1 MTSFQ
6 PAPPHDPKLVSF
18 RTPRK
23 LTCADPKFNKKAMFS
38 LDLRSSNVIYIYKRM
53 YRIIKHPFKSSL
65 PEWHGQYWGFLIL
78 SKVPPNC
85 TIIPSSLQAC
95 FEIAHSSVDF
105 IVCVYIYTYIYIYI
119 YIYIYKDTIIYIKI
133 YIQKLLFLQ
142 TSLLISSM
150 WALSPVWLNNFFTS
164 KLTTIVIDESAHFCH

>member
-105 IVCVYIYTYIYIYI
+105 IVCICIYIY
-119 YIYIYKDTIIYIKI
+119 I

-142 TSLLISSM
+142 TSLLISIM
-150 WALSPVWLNNFFTS
+150 WALSPFWLNNFFTS